1 MNAQLHHHRAV
12 SKELSDDQTLAQHR
26 AVAPQAAVTHGSY
39 SPFRDL
45 DRFSQRC
52 SRTPLREGDIEHSKH
67 KGARN
72 QPAERRCRVRCAAC
86 ARSACAL
93 AASRRHA
100 VQISSP
106 LTSVCCGWRH
116 RLDVFVDS
124 ARAERQSVRSSH
136 QEDRGGADRLSSTG
150 ELLAT
155 QTRSAPLR
163 SPAAACFVPGAT
175 ATLTSAVP
183 ALRNEQ
189 RPDPPSTRSP
199 AKKPHARCAHVAPGT
214 LDAPGSACS
223 AQLSSPRH
231 ACSADTCTLRS
242 QALRV
247 LDLMAHGGTTLA
259 GITLTGTFSAGA
271 LLDRASLTGTSSPSA
286 PRSSALARVWARPV
300 PGAWGPALCA
310 PQRCAHTCARRIA
323 E

>member
-93 AASRRHA
+93 VASRRHA

-271 LLDRASLTGTSSPSA
+271 LLDRASTA
-286 PRSSALARVWARPV
+286 PRSPAPPPRRHLARRP
-300 PGAWGPALCA
+300 
-310 PQRCAHTCARRIA
+310 
-323 E
+323 